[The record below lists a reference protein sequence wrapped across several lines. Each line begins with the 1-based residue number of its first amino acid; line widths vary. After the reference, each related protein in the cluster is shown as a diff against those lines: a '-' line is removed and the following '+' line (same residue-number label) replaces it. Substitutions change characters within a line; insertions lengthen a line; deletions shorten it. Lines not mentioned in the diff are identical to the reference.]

1 MRVVADHLR
10 AISFSIAD
18 GQLPSNNKAGYV
30 IRRILRRAVRYGF
43 TYLDQKE
50 PFIHTLVP
58 ALVQTM
64 GETFPELEAQ
74 QELIQQVI
82 REEEQSFLSTLET
95 GMRLLD
101 QLVEKAKGRKAAD
114 HSGKEAFTLYDTFGF
129 PLDLTEL
136 ILSEQGMKVNREE
149 FQDGDGCPE
158 EPFQKGRRDR
168 IGRLDRTAG
177 R

>member
-10 AISFSIAD
+10 AIAFSIAD

-50 PFIHTLVP
+50 PFIIP
-58 ALVQTM
+58 WFRCWYPPWERA
-64 GETFPELEAQ
+64 FPELEGQ

-101 QLVEKAKGRKAAD
+101 QLTEKAIKEKSNEI
-114 HSGKEAFTLYDTFGF
+114 SGKEAFSLYDTFGF

-136 ILSEQGMKVNREE
+136 ILSEKR
-149 FQDGDGCPE
+149 
-158 EPFQKGRRDR
+158 
-168 IGRLDRTAG
+168 
-177 R
+177 